1 MDLDGVE
8 LLRDFLSSGRLCLGD
23 LDLDLDLDLDFLNR
37 RIPEMVSLP
46 PREILSR
53 DRDLLLD
60 LDL

>member
-8 LLRDFLSSGRLCLGD
+8 LLRGSFSSLLLFLGD
-23 LDLDLDLDLDFLNR
+23 LDLDLDLELDLLNR
-37 RIPEMVSLP
+37 RIPEIVSLP
-46 PREILSR
+46 SREVLSR